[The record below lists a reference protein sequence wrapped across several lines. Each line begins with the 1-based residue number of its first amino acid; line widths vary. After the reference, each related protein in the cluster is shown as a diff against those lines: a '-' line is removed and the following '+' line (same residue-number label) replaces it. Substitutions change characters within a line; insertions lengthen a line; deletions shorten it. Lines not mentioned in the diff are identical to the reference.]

1 MRNTNR
7 LDIYVKPIDKIH
19 LMRKAHR
26 LGLSLSKL
34 LVQAALEYEAPK
46 Q

>member
-7 LDIYVKPIDKIH
+7 LDVYVKPIDKIR

-26 LGLSLSKL
+26 LGLSTSKL
-34 LVQAALEYEAPK
+34 LVKAALDYEVPK